1 MKLSFQH
8 KHTNFPKMRCER
20 MVVLDGKI
28 KCDAAVCSQ
37 YSPPCDEVRQSN
49 DEGANGHQH
58 TTNCN
63 DLRPMEFGSKVT
75 DKSNHQQVSWE
86 KA

>member
-1 MKLSFQH
+1 
-8 KHTNFPKMRCER
+8 MRHGGFNYSR
-20 MVVLDGKI
+20 
-28 KCDAAVCSQ
+28 

-75 DKSNHQQVSWE
+75 DKSNHQQVSWKKE
-86 KA
+86 TARKVKNKPF